1 ERCTAHMRMIPQQPN
16 YATSADGTRIGFL
29 SQGSG
34 PGIAL
39 IQGAMA
45 DVHAYSA
52 LATALAPAFTVHRI
66 ERRGRGL
73 SPCPYSST
81 HNIARD
87 VEDIAAVLAATGA
100 RRIFGL
106 SSGAVIAIE
115 TARSLGPDLLD
126 AVAVFEPP
134 FYADGIDRPGLEKLF
149 TDLEGDQPDLAA
161 ALLDAL
167 MTAGTAPAPIRAL
180 PRPIGWFL
188 ARAVLAVEGTFNTQS
203 TTLRDLLPG
212 VRYDFHDVAS
222 VDGRMESFSDVRV
235 PALVLSGTAS
245 PAFLREAARTLQGVL
260 PNARHVE
267 LEGLGHDGPW
277 NGGAPEKV
285 AVELRAFF

>member
-1 ERCTAHMRMIPQQPN
+1 MRMIPLQPN

-52 LATALAPAFTVHRI
+52 LATSLAPVFTVHRI

-73 SPCPYSST
+73 SPRPYSPT
-81 HNIARD
+81 HDIARD

-106 SSGAVIAIE
+106 SSGAVIALE

-134 FYADGIDRPGLEKLF
+134 FYADGIDRAGLERLL

-167 MTAGTAPAPIRAL
+167 MTAH
-180 PRPIGWFL
+180 RPGPDPCV
-188 ARAVLAVEGTFNTQS
+188 AAAYRVS

-222 VDGRMESFSDVRV
+222 VDGRMESFSVVRV